1 MSKLHARNETI
12 AVAAIHFRRP
22 EEQPEGFCLIL
33 AGDGLIKKRLS
44 RLPDK
49 SGGREKA
56 MKPCKNQS

>member
-33 AGDGLIKKRLS
+33 AGDGLI
-44 RLPDK
+44 
-49 SGGREKA
+49 
-56 MKPCKNQS
+56 